1 MNKYQYYV
9 NDKPVSR
16 KELVEKLEKCCYK
29 VTYTIQEGMIGI
41 DIVEVDDKKLNKH
54 LRSICDP
61 RCLGVIIGQTHFR
74 RKKI

>member
-9 NDKPVSR
+9 DDKPVSR

-54 LRSICDP
+54 LRSIYDP
-61 RCLGVIIGQTHFR
+61 RSLGVIIGQTHFR

>member
-9 NDKPVSR
+9 DDKPVSR

-41 DIVEVDDKKLNKH
+41 DIVEIDDKKLNKH

-61 RCLGVIIGQTHFR
+61 RSLGVIIGQTHFC

>member
-9 NDKPVSR
+9 DDKPVSK
-16 KELVEKLEKCCYK
+16 KELVEKLEACCYK
-29 VTYTIQEGMIGI
+29 VTYTIQAGMIGI

-61 RCLGVIIGQTHFR
+61 KSLGVIIGQTHFR